1 MTKGGILFGTTS
13 SFLQLVE
20 DARFLAN
27 IVATPMSQAHACVM
41 LYSSSIIVIATYIAI
56 VTYIAM

>member
-1 MTKGGILFGTTS
+1 MTKGGILFGTTT

-27 IVATPMSQAHACVM
+27 IAVTPMSQAHACVM
-41 LYSSSIIVIATYIAI
+41 LHSSSTIVIHSYLHSYVI
-56 VTYIAM
+56 